1 MKTLAGCVLLF
12 VAAAPVALAQGN
24 PVSDSVR
31 SILTR
36 QERNLVAAAE
46 AMPENKYSY
55 HPTPQQMSYGQ
66 LMLHVAN
73 SNIFLCSK
81 ISGQE
86 APKGAKLAATSPKS
100 DLVSHLRESFS
111 FCHSALAGVT
121 DSELSQ
127 PVTLFRNRQQTK
139 AAAMISI
146 TDDLAD
152 HYATAANYLRLNGIL
167 PPTARRRG
175 EM

>member
-1 MKTLAGCVLLF
+1 MKTLAGFVVLF
-12 VAAAPVALAQGN
+12 VVAAPFAFAQGN

-31 SILTR
+31 SIVMH

-46 AMPENKYSY
+46 SMPESKYGY
-55 HPTPQQMSYGQ
+55 HPTPQQMTYGQ
-66 LMLHVAN
+66 LMLHIAN

-86 APKGAKLAATSPKS
+86 APKAAKLAATSPKS

-127 PVTLFRNRQQTK
+127 PVTLFRGRQQTK
-139 AAAMISI
+139 AAAMIDI

-167 PPTARRRG
+167 PPTARHRG